1 MKNLAI
7 PKLMKLLDFSLQVLL
22 SLETVSENK
31 IKIFNEASKGSSAS
45 FAGMVIA
52 MSEVQQSELK
62 TLQDTI
68 TVIGRVKQ
76 LLCSHPKKY
85 HDTCEG
91 TKYCMNCN
99 LTLLPKKRELILF
112 LE

>member
-1 MKNLAI
+1 MELI
-7 PKLMKLLDFSLQVLL
+7 EFSLQVLL
-22 SLETVSENK
+22 SLETVSKNK
-31 IKIFNEASKGSSAS
+31 IKMFDKSIKGSTTS
-45 FAGMVIA
+45 FSSLVTV
-52 MSEVQQSELK
+52 MSEEQEKELK
-62 TLQDTI
+62 ILQDAI

-99 LTLLPKKRELILF
+99 LTLLPKKKELILF